1 MPTVN
6 VGNDAESGS
15 SLSSWKQDVGTEVLW
30 VEHDGICEESNDVQ
44 LLSKS
49 HEDVVSTCKPED
61 SVDGK
66 TNRSML
72 PHRLEF
78 WLDWRWKEDLSV
90 WMRTAALLPTFRKLY
105 GRIEEDLEANDQIEV
120 AIQNNYNSYGYG
132 RKKMLILSTNTW
144 IEGII
149 GAVYLAVGGICF
161 FLAITFILIYLLKV
175 QAIR

>member
-1 MPTVN
+1 
-6 VGNDAESGS
+6 
-15 SLSSWKQDVGTEVLW
+15 
-30 VEHDGICEESNDVQ
+30 
-44 LLSKS
+44 
-49 HEDVVSTCKPED
+49 
-61 SVDGK
+61 
-66 TNRSML
+66 
-72 PHRLEF
+72 
-78 WLDWRWKEDLSV
+78 
-90 WMRTAALLPTFRKLY
+90 MRTAALLPTFRKLY